1 MRELINMIVVL
12 SLISGASGLSLA
24 FLKQV
29 TAKPI
34 EEQVLF
40 YVQGPAIKAV
50 FPDAENDPIA
60 DRKKFQTPD
69 GPVTVFPAK
78 KDGKLVAV
86 ALEAFGP
93 GYGGQI
99 GVIVGI
105 DMAKNTLAGIGVT
118 TLKET
123 PGLGMRVT
131 EAKYQKQFKGLALDK
146 VGLSGKGGTVDAV
159 SGATIS
165 STGTVTAANQA
176 IAIYKSLKPKLE
188 GAF

>member
-24 FLKQV
+24 YLKEV
-29 TAKPI
+29 TAQPI
-34 EEQVLF
+34 EEQVLLN
-40 YVQGPAIKAV
+40 VQGPAIKAV
-50 FPDAENDPIA
+50 FADAENDPIA
-60 DRKKFQTPD
+60 DRKKFDTPA

-78 KDGKLVAV
+78 KGGKLTAV

-93 GYGGQI
+93 GYGGEI
-99 GVIVGI
+99 GVIVAI
-105 DMAKNTLAGIGVT
+105 DLAKNTLAGVGVT

-123 PGLGMRVT
+123 PGLGTRVT

-146 VGLSGKGGTVDAV
+146 VALSGKGGTIDAV
-159 SGATIS
+159 AGATIS
-165 STGTVTAANQA
+165 SVGTVTAANKA
-176 IAIYKSLKPKLE
+176 IEIYKSLKPKFE

>member
-1 MRELINMIVVL
+1 MREIISMIVVL
-12 SLISGASGLSLA
+12 SFISGASGLSLA
-24 FLKQV
+24 LLKEV
-29 TAKPI
+29 TARPI

-40 YVQGPAIKAV
+40 YVQGPAIKSV
-50 FPDAENDPIA
+50 FPGAENDPIA
-60 DRKKFQTPD
+60 DRRKFDTD
-69 GPVTVFPAK
+69 GGPVTVFPAK
-78 KDGKLVAV
+78 KGGKVTAV

-93 GYGGQI
+93 GYGGEI

-105 DMAKNTLAGIGVT
+105 DLAKDALAGIGVT

-131 EAKYQKQFKGLALDK
+131 EPKYQKQFKGLALDK
-146 VGLSGKGGTVDAV
+146 VGLSGKGGSVDAV

-165 STGTVTAANQA
+165 SVGTVSAVNKA
-176 IAIYKSLKPKLE
+176 ITTYKSLKPKLE

>member
-24 FLKQV
+24 YLKEV

-34 EEQVLF
+34 EDQVLF

-50 FPDAENDPIA
+50 FFDAENDPLA
-60 DRKKFQTPD
+60 DRKSFETAEGQ
-69 GPVTVFPAK
+69 VMVFPAK
-78 KDGKLVAV
+78 KGGKLVAV

-93 GYGGQI
+93 GYGGEI
-99 GVIVGI
+99 GVMVGI
-105 DMAKNTLAGIGVT
+105 DLAKDSLAGVGVT

-146 VGLSGKGGTVDAV
+146 VGLSGKGGTIDAIA
-159 SGATIS
+159 GATIS
-165 STGTVTAANQA
+165 SAGTVAAANKA
-176 IAIYKSLKPKLE
+176 IEIYKSLKPKFE

>member
-1 MRELINMIVVL
+1 MREILNMIVVL

-24 FLKQV
+24 LLKEV

-40 YVQGPAIKAV
+40 YVQGPAIKSV
-50 FPDAENDPIA
+50 FANAENDPIA
-60 DRKKFQTPD
+60 DRRKFDTPD

-78 KDGKLVAV
+78 KGGKVTAV
-86 ALEAFGP
+86 ALESFGP

-105 DMAKNTLAGIGVT
+105 DMEKGTLTGIGVT

-123 PGLGMRVT
+123 PGLGTRVT
-131 EAKYQKQFKGLALDK
+131 EAKYQKQFKGLPMDK
-146 VGLSGKGGTVDAV
+146 VGLTGKGGTVDAV

-165 STGTVTAANQA
+165 STGTITAVNKA
-176 IAIYKSLKPKLE
+176 IETYKILKPKME
-188 GAF
+188 GVF

>member
-1 MRELINMIVVL
+1 MREIINMIVVL

-24 FLKQV
+24 YLKQV

-34 EEQVLF
+34 EEQVLLN
-40 YVQGPAIKAV
+40 VQGPAIQSV
-50 FPDAENDPIA
+50 FTDAENDPIA
-60 DRKKFQTPD
+60 DRKKFDTAD

-78 KDGKLVAV
+78 KGGKLVAV

-99 GVIVGI
+99 GVMVGI
-105 DMAKNTLAGIGVT
+105 DLAKDALAGIGVT

-131 EAKYQKQFKGLALDK
+131 EAKYQKQFKGLPLNG

-165 STGTVTAANQA
+165 STGTVVAANKA
-176 IAIYKSLKPKLE
+176 IEIYKSLKPELE
-188 GAF
+188 AAF